1 MGFDIFIIHVCILIQ
16 ELCFDF
22 FVKKLLF
29 TPLRCYGFPVVVYCY
44 MRLWMGLFASK
55 DLIQAETAVL
65 KKNISLG
72 KKQQNGNYGFTPL

>member
-1 MGFDIFIIHVCILIQ
+1 MGFDISIIHVCILIQ

-22 FVKKLLF
+22 FVKILLF
-29 TPLRCYGFPVVVYCY
+29 TRLRCYGFPVVVYCY

-65 KKNISLG
+65 KKNIPLG
-72 KKQQNGNYGFTPL
+72 KKQQNGNCGITPL